1 MLELR
6 EMTAADDKAVAAFI
20 RHSLK
25 QHGLD
30 IPGTVYFDKE
40 LDHLSRFYGH
50 SGRKYFVLENASG
63 KVVGGIG
70 YAAFAGMKDAAELLK
85 LYLDDSARG
94 AGMGY
99 KMIVFIENEM
109 RKAGFKMSY
118 LEPHDDLQAA
128 IHIYEKS
135 GYTETERPEA
145 VVHST
150 MNRFFIK
157 KL

>member
-1 MLELR
+1 MPELR
-6 EMTAADDKAVAAFI
+6 EMTAADDGAVASLV
-20 RHSLK
+20 RNSLK

-70 YAAFAGMKDAAELLK
+70 FAEFAGMKETAELQK

-94 AGMGY
+94 AGLGY
-99 KMIVFIENEM
+99 KMIAFIENEM
-109 RKAGFKMSY
+109 RKAGFKVSY
-118 LEPHDDLQAA
+118 LETHDDLQAA